1 MEAMEIVKE
10 EALISV
16 SPLEIYSGSDMNESD
31 ISICKFP
38 ISAEADTNESNAS
51 SLKRKC
57 DSWYESESESE
68 SESEEEESESE
79 SEVEKKPFVLILD
92 CLDRSN
98 KIFTSKLPA
107 AIAAPCV
114 VSVVSRHIPV
124 DMVHLRSPLGRQQ
137 WGSGII
143 IECQE
148 DVATRTFLTTIITV
162 ASLFNNVDPSQIQV
176 PPKLSS
182 FLFLSS

>member
-1 MEAMEIVKE
+1 
-10 EALISV
+10 
-16 SPLEIYSGSDMNESD
+16 MNESD

-57 DSWYESESESE
+57 DSWYEA
-68 SESEEEESESE
+68 ESESE